1 MAREKFLKAFANLP
15 EDERSQ
21 TIVIIKGKP
30 YTWNRAYDEIKAE
43 TDLGNKILEKMHKLG
58 LI

>member
-1 MAREKFLKAFANLP
+1 MTREKFLKAYVNLP

-21 TIVIIKGKP
+21 TIIIVDGKP
-30 YTWNRAYDEIKAE
+30 YSWNRAYDEIKAD
-43 TDLGNKILEKMHKLG
+43 TKLGKKILEKMQTLG